1 MKVILTEE
9 SIQWLESR
17 RIYFDFK
24 GRRRLRPGNRI
35 RFESDL
41 AVEPYVGFFDGFR
54 LCRMG
59 LMSYSMSPVQAGLT
73 IGRYCSIGRGV
84 DVILD
89 HHPID
94 HVSTA
99 LVTQASHGLL
109 PQQLAQDLGIELPAG
124 SPFEERAAPVIENDV
139 WIGAHVRVL
148 PGVRIGTGSVV
159 GAGSVVTR
167 DVGPYEVVGGSPA
180 RLIRRR
186 FPDELIAALSQTE
199 WWRYNLA
206 DFRDLPFEDPAK
218 FATAFLKRKSELEPY
233 LPESILLAEMPR

>member
-1 MKVILTEE
+1 M
-9 SIQWLESR
+9 
-17 RIYFDFK
+17 
-24 GRRRLRPGNRI
+24 
-35 RFESDL
+35 
-41 AVEPYVGFFDGFR
+41 
-54 LCRMG
+54 
-59 LMSYSMSPVQAGLT
+59 
-73 IGRYCSIGRGV
+73 
-84 DVILD
+84 
-89 HHPID
+89 
-94 HVSTA
+94 
-99 LVTQASHGLL
+99 
-109 PQQLAQDLGIELPAG
+109 
-124 SPFEERAAPVIENDV
+124 
-139 WIGAHVRVL
+139 
-148 PGVRIGTGSVV
+148 